1 MANIHI
7 PVKISMLIDIKLE
20 KMSEKWE
27 FWEGKQVLRQ
37 RDEYKKGFRSVFEN
51 SEATNQ
57 LQMKWNKGIEI

>member
-1 MANIHI
+1 
-7 PVKISMLIDIKLE
+7 MLIDIKLE